1 MKKAMSILLALAMI
15 FALAACGTTDTTP
28 TATTD
33 PAADASADP
42 GTETSGSELNYP
54 EKDIELIIPFAA
66 GGVTDLGAR
75 IVARYLSEYVGVD
88 INCLNITG
96 ASGAVGMQECM
107 NKDPDGY
114 SLVIQASS
122 MPMHNALGTF
132 ELSYDD
138 FECVA
143 GLFSN
148 LQCICVRAD
157 SDIETIDDLIDAL
170 KNDSSLKYGA
180 FTNSIALGVILAIE
194 DYIGTTVNLVDVAEE
209 SKTTELLAGRID
221 VLSDFVSSVMPYIE
235 SGDFRCIGVF
245 ADERLE
251 ELPDVP
257 TFKEAGIDYSITIP
271 YFGLMATKGTDPEIV
286 EFLSEKI
293 GECFANEPQMAEELA
308 ELSYVADY
316 KPSSEYYDTLKSIF
330 DDFETFV
337 DARG

>member
-1 MKKAMSILLALAMI
+1 MKKALSILLVFVMV
-15 FALAACGTTDTTP
+15 FALAACGTTNSAESNPPADVSGNEPSASTIDYP
-28 TATTD
+28 T
-33 PAADASADP
+33 
-42 GTETSGSELNYP
+42 
-54 EKDIELIIPFAA
+54 KDIELIVPFAA

-75 IVARYLSEYVGVD
+75 IVAQYLSKYVGVN

-96 ASGAVGMQECM
+96 ASGAVGMQECL
-107 NKDPDGY
+107 NRDPDGY

-132 ELSYDD
+132 DLTYDD

-157 SDIETIDDLIDAL
+157 SDIETIEDLIEEL
-170 KNDSSLKYGA
+170 KTNPNLKYGA
-180 FTNSIALGVILAIE
+180 FTNSIALGVVLALE
-194 DYIGTTVNLVDVAEE
+194 DYIGTQVNLVDVAEE

-245 ADERLE
+245 AEERLE

-257 TFKEAGIDYSITIP
+257 TFKEKGIDYTLTIP
-271 YFGLMATKGTDPEIV
+271 YFGLMATKGTDPAIV
-286 EFLSEKI
+286 EYLSDKV
-293 GECFANEPQMAEELA
+293 GECFANEPTMVDELA
-308 ELSYVADY
+308 ELNYVADY

-330 DDFETFV
+330 DDFDTFIN
-337 DARG
+337 DKG